1 VSVLLVRHAWAGDS
15 AKWEGDDRVRPVD
28 KRGRKQSD
36 ALVDA
41 LAGFAVDRIVSSP
54 YLRCIQTVEPLADA
68 RGLDIELDEA
78 LGADRLDDVP
88 LVLERVQ
95 GENAVVCTHG
105 ELPWLGERK
114 FKKGSTWVLNGDLE
128 PRRYIKPPA

>member
-15 AKWEGDDRVRPVD
+15 AEWEGDDRVRPVD
-28 KRGRKQSD
+28 KRGKKQSEG
-36 ALVDA
+36 LVDA
-41 LAGFAVDRIVSSP
+41 LAGFAIDRIVSSP
-54 YLRCIQTVEPLADA
+54 YLRCIQTVEPLAEA
-68 RGLDIELDEA
+68 RGLEIELDEE

-88 LVLERVQ
+88 LVLERLQ

-105 ELPWLGERK
+105 ELPWLEGRK
-114 FKKGSTWVLNGDLE
+114 FKKGSTWVLNGELG

>member
-1 VSVLLVRHAWAGDS
+1 
-15 AKWEGDDRVRPVD
+15 VRPVD

>member
-1 VSVLLVRHAWAGDS
+1 MSVLLVRHAWAGDS

>member
-1 VSVLLVRHAWAGDS
+1 MSVLLVRHASAGDPEE
-15 AKWEGDDRVRPVD
+15 WDGDDRVRPVD
-28 KRGRKQSD
+28 KRGVKQSE

-54 YLRCIQTVEPLADA
+54 YVRCIQTVEPLAEA
-68 RGLDIELDEA
+68 RGLEIELDDR

-88 LVLERVQ
+88 QVLDELE

-105 ELPWLGERK
+105 ELPWLDGRK
-114 FKKGSTWVLNGDLE
+114 FKKASTWVLSGELE
-128 PRRYIKPPA
+128 PRRYIKAPA

>member
-1 VSVLLVRHAWAGDS
+1 MSLLLVRHAWAGDS
-15 AKWEGDDRVRPVD
+15 EKWEGEDRVRPVD
-28 KRGRKQSD
+28 KRGRKQAE

-54 YLRCIQTVEPLADA
+54 YVRCIQTVEPLAEA
-68 RGLDIELDEA
+68 RGLDIELDEQ

-88 LVLERVQ
+88 QVLERLQ
-95 GENAVVCTHG
+95 GEKAVVCTHG
-105 ELPWLGERK
+105 ELPWLDGRK
-114 FKKGSTWVLNGDLE
+114 FKKGSTWVLSGELE

>member
-1 VSVLLVRHAWAGDS
+1 MSVLLVRHAWAGDS

-105 ELPWLGERK
+105 ELPWLGDRK